1 MKKVEQEYIQL
12 KTMLASMCQV
22 TTSMLQDAT
31 IALVTRD
38 STLADSVIARDDEV
52 DAFDTSIDKHCL
64 KMLAL
69 YEPKAIDLR
78 FVVAA
83 LRIIV
88 DLERV
93 GDHCTKIAREVKK
106 LNQSPPVKPYIDLPI
121 MADAATVMIQDVIT
135 AYFNK
140 DAETAIEIIG
150 RDDMIDQMDDKIT
163 EELLGYMNTDPN
175 NIRNIISLMFITRSI
190 ERIADYA
197 TNIAEMICFMA
208 TGEIIKHRSPD
219 RPGVLPV
226 LQPETPGGVIDG

>member
-22 TTSMLQDAT
+22 TTSMIQDAT
-31 IALVTRD
+31 KSLITRD
-38 STLADSVIARDDEV
+38 SELAESVIDRDDKV
-52 DAFDTSIDKHCL
+52 DDLDTRIDEHCL

-69 YEPKAIDLR
+69 YEPKAVDLR
-78 FVVAA
+78 FVVTA

-93 GDHCTKIAREVKK
+93 GDHCTSIAKEVKK
-106 LNQSPPVKPYIDLPI
+106 LNQSPPVKPYIDLPK
-121 MADAATVMIQDVIT
+121 MADAAVAMLQDAVT

-140 DAETAIEIIG
+140 DIESALEIIK
-150 RDDMIDQMDDKIT
+150 RDDVIDRLDDKIT
-163 EELLGYMNTDPN
+163 QELLAYINSDRDNT
-175 NIRNIISLMFITRSI
+175 RNVISLMFITRSI

-197 TNIAEMICFMA
+197 TNVAEMIYFMV

-219 RPGVLPV
+219 K
-226 LQPETPGGVIDG
+226 VIDG

>member
-22 TTSMLQDAT
+22 TTSMIEDAT
-31 IALVTRD
+31 KALLTRD
-38 STLADSVIARDDEV
+38 SELADSVIDRDDEV
-52 DAFDTSIDKHCL
+52 DDLDTRIDEHCL

-69 YEPKAIDLR
+69 YEPKAVDLR
-78 FVVAA
+78 FVVTA

-93 GDHCTKIAREVKK
+93 GDHCTSIAKEVKK
-106 LNQSPPVKPYIDLPI
+106 LNQSPPVKPYIDLPN
-121 MADAATVMIQDVIT
+121 MADAAVAMLQDAIT

-140 DAETAIEIIG
+140 DIESALEIIK
-150 RDDMIDQMDDKIT
+150 RDDVIDRLDDKIT
-163 EELLGYMNTDPN
+163 QELLTYISSDRDNT
-175 NIRNIISLMFITRSI
+175 RNVISLMFITRSI

-197 TNIAEMICFMA
+197 TNVAEMIYFMV

-219 RPGVLPV
+219 KVV
-226 LQPETPGGVIDG
+226 DV

>member
-22 TTSMLQDAT
+22 TTSMLEDAT
-31 IALVTRD
+31 KALLTRD
-38 STLADSVIARDDEV
+38 SELAESVIDRDDEV
-52 DAFDTSIDKHCL
+52 DDLDTRIDEHCL

-69 YEPKAIDLR
+69 YEPKAVDLR
-78 FVVAA
+78 FVVTA

-93 GDHCTKIAREVKK
+93 GDHCTSIAKEVKK
-106 LNQSPPVKPYIDLPI
+106 LNLSPPVKPYIDLPN
-121 MADAATVMIQDVIT
+121 MADAAVAMLQDAIT

-140 DAETAIEIIG
+140 DIESALEIIK
-150 RDDMIDQMDDKIT
+150 RDDVVDRLDDKIT
-163 EELLGYMNTDPN
+163 QELLIYINSDRNNTQN
-175 NIRNIISLMFITRSI
+175 VISLMFITRSI

-197 TNIAEMICFMA
+197 TNVAEMIYFMV

-219 RPGVLPV
+219 KVV
-226 LQPETPGGVIDG
+226 DG

>member
-1 MKKVEQEYIQL
+1 MKKVEQEYVQL

-31 IALVTRD
+31 KALLTRD

-52 DAFDTSIDKHCL
+52 DAFDTRIDEHCL

-69 YEPKAIDLR
+69 YEPKAVDLR
-78 FVVAA
+78 FVVTA

-93 GDHCTKIAREVKK
+93 GDHCTSIAKEVKK
-106 LNQSPPVKPYIDLPI
+106 LNQSPPVKPYIDLPK
-121 MADAATVMIQDVIT
+121 MADAAVAMLQDAIT

-140 DAETAIEIIG
+140 DIEAALEIIK
-150 RDDMIDQMDDKIT
+150 RDDVIDRLDDKIT
-163 EELLGYMNTDPN
+163 QELLVYINSESDNT
-175 NIRNIISLMFITRSI
+175 RNIISLMFITRSI

-197 TNIAEMICFMA
+197 TNIGEMIYFMA

-219 RPGVLPV
+219 KVV
-226 LQPETPGGVIDG
+226 DG